1 MKLRLP
7 GKYRD
12 KSELWE
18 AEHFRR
24 RCIDLAQYATQDLI
38 EEHRASP
45 FAFRKHHSL
54 VLQRVD
60 RLLKTYPRAG
70 RRLLPVL
77 GADELWRMMELRRDT
92 PAQLL
97 GEPTFKTLE
106 EIVHHIFKVR
116 LESLKTFA
124 AGVHDA

>member
-1 MKLRLP
+1 MKLRSP
-7 GKYRD
+7 GKYHD

-24 RCIDLAQYATQDLI
+24 RCIDLAQYATPGLI
-38 EEHRASP
+38 EEHRVNP

-54 VLQRVD
+54 VLQRID
-60 RLLKTYPRAG
+60 RLLKTYPSQG

-77 GADELWRMMELRRDT
+77 GVDEIWRVMVLHRDK

-97 GEPTFKTLE
+97 GEPRFKTLE

-124 AGVHDA
+124 AGAHHA